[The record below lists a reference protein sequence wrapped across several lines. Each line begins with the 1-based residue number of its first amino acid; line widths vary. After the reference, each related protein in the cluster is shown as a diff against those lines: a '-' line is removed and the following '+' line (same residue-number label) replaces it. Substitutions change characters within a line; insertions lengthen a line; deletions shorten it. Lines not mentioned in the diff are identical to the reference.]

1 MDRYAVIGWPL
12 DYTRSPQIHR
22 LFADHCGEALSY
34 EAQPISPENLASTLE
49 AFLKQPEMCGFNVTV
64 PHKESV
70 MARCD
75 ALSDEADEAGAVN
88 TVVIERS
95 ARATRLIGHNTDGA
109 GLVQDLTQ
117 RHGVS
122 LDGAEILMVG
132 AGGAARGTCGP
143 LLRAGCA
150 SLHVLNRTPARAQA
164 LVEHLRTRADAPRL
178 AAITHDAVASHGPYD
193 LVINATSAGLGDDVP
208 ALPEASVRGAFC
220 YDMLYGKETPFERW
234 AAGEGAHRVA
244 TGLGML
250 VEQAAEA
257 FRLWRGVRPPTDAV
271 FDLLR

>member
-22 LFADHCGEALSY
+22 RFAESCAEALTY
-34 EAQPISPENLASTLE
+34 EAHPVAPEDLADTLQ
-49 AFLKQPEMCGFNVTV
+49 AFRERPSMHGFNVTV

-75 ALSDEADEAGAVN
+75 ALGDEAAEAGAVN
-88 TVVIERS
+88 TVIIDRS
-95 ARATRLIGHNTDGA
+95 TTTPRMVGHNTDGA

-122 LDGAEILMVG
+122 LNGARLLMVG

-150 SLHVLNRTPARAQA
+150 SIDVVNRTAARAEA
-164 LVEHLRTRADAPRL
+164 LVEHLRARGHSANLAAVTRAAL
-178 AAITHDAVASHGPYD
+178 EGQAPYD
-193 LVINATSAGLGDDVP
+193 VVINATSSGMQGAVP
-208 ALPEASVRGAFC
+208 DLPPKIIREAFC
-220 YDMLYGKETPFERW
+220 YDMLYGEDTPFERW
-234 AAGEGAHRVA
+234 ARSAGARQVA

-257 FRLWRGVRPPTDAV
+257 FHLWRGVRPPTNAV